1 MAEETGSKILMI
13 LIPAIVLAVL
23 LLIGFTIGQPIGSI
37 FSFSWQENLLIILIV
52 AVVVASY
59 ISYTFFS

>member
-1 MAEETGSKILMI
+1 MTEKEDPDILMFAV
-13 LIPAIVLAVL
+13 PAIVLAVL

-37 FSFSWQENLLIILIV
+37 FSFPWQENLLIILIV
-52 AVVVASY
+52 AVVVAGY

>member
-1 MAEETGSKILMI
+1 MAEETDSKILMI